1 MLDPNT
7 PTRLV
12 ATQAPPHGGGGGMWN
27 FLNQNKS
34 NINEILINKENI

>member
-12 ATQAPPHGGGGGMWN
+12 ATQAPPHGGGGGN
-27 FLNQNKS
+27 VEFSQPKQ
-34 NINEILINKENI
+34 K